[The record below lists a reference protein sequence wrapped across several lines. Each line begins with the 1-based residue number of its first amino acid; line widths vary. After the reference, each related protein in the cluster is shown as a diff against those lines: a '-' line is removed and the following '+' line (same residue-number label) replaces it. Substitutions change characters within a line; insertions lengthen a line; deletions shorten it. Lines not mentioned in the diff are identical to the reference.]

1 MPSLRLADMTA
12 EPQAMA
18 LGCDEIERAFSANE
32 IVALTLAVVA
42 LNGWNRL
49 AISMRAPVDEYV
61 SPSHPGRTPA
71 NADATRTPPTG
82 SERCP

>member
-1 MPSLRLADMTA
+1 MTA